1 MTNERISEVPLFDQI
16 LSKMDCPLFGVTAV
30 IRKVYNLM
38 LFLAQS
44 AIIIDH
50 RGLTTVQSV
59 TFASSNEI
67 IIVFLLALASVKFSN
82 EPIFYIL
89 LGLGN
94 QRHFL
99 QFLAWTCIA
108 IVWALWRICPLLA
121 IVSENLIALL
131 L

>member
-1 MTNERISEVPLFDQI
+1 MTNKGVSEVPLFDP
-16 LSKMDCPLFGVTAV
+16 LLPKMNCPLFGVTTV

-67 IIVFLLALASVKFSN
+67 IIVFLLALASVKF
-82 EPIFYIL
+82 
-89 LGLGN
+89 
-94 QRHFL
+94 
-99 QFLAWTCIA
+99 
-108 IVWALWRICPLLA
+108 
-121 IVSENLIALL
+121 
-131 L
+131 